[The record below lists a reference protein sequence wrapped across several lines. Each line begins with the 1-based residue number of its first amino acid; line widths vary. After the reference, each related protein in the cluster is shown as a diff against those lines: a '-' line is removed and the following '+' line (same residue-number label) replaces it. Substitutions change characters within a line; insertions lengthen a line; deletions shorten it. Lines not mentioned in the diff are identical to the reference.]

1 MATVTPNFNFPVPQS
16 TDLVKDGA
24 TAIAALGTSV
34 DTQFVDLKGGTT
46 GQVLSKASNTDL
58 DYSWVTTDDANA
70 IQNAI
75 VNAKGDIIGASAND
89 VPAIT
94 SVGANGEQLVADSST
109 STGLR
114 WQVPKMVNAVI
125 NGNFDIWARGT
136 TFSNIVSGTF
146 TADRFKSATAGT
158 SVNCN
163 VTQQTDVPNASSEYS
178 LEVKQLTSN
187 ATSVTDYNIRQPIEQ
202 FTILPLLGKTLVL
215 SFWYKSNKTGSHAF
229 RAIGTYNTGGTD
241 QTGTFTVSAADT
253 WEFKT
258 ISITAVSAVSA
269 SSATINDIGLI
280 LDIGFRVSGN
290 GFSSISANDYYRI
303 SQIQLEVG
311 SVATPFARA
320 GGTIQGELA
329 ACQRYYYRTTGT
341 SGVAVPTG
349 LGQCASTTV
358 ATILTQFPVSMRIR
372 PTALEQTGTAS
383 DYQLTNN
390 AGSGIACSSVP
401 IFISS
406 GVNLALSNY
415 TVSAGI
421 VAGNATNSSFTTTSS
436 FLGWSAEL

>member
-1 MATVTPNFNFPVPQS
+1 MATSPIYNWPEPDN
-16 TDLVKDGA
+16 TDLVKNGALAIRTLGNAIDTTMGTMTPKSTYTAKGSIAAA
-24 TAIAALGTSV
+24 TA
-34 DTQFVDLKGGTT
+34 
-46 GQVLSKASNTDL
+46 ASTP
-58 DYSWVTTDDANA
+58 ANL
-70 IQNAI
+70 
-75 VNAKGDIIGASAND
+75 
-89 VPAIT
+89 
-94 SVGANGEQLVADSST
+94 SVGNNGEGLVVDSST
-109 STGLR
+109 ATGLR
-114 WQVPKMVNAVI
+114 WQVPKMVNAII

-136 TFSNIVSGTF
+136 TFSNISTATF

-215 SFWYKSNKTGSHAF
+215 SFWYKSNKTGSHGF
-229 RAIGTYNTGGTD
+229 RAIGSYNTGGTD

-329 ACQRYYYRTTGT
+329 ACQRYYYRTTSALNVNSFLT
-341 SGVAVPTG
+341 PTG
-349 LGQCASTTV
+349 IMVGTTNWACPFV
-358 ATILTQFPVSMRIR
+358 LPVPMRSNPSSLDYSGMTIYDGVTGYSFSSLTINQAHPATPLIYS
-372 PTALEQTGTAS
+372 
-383 DYQLTNN
+383 
-390 AGSGIACSSVP
+390 AGSTGMTQYRPAYLYSNFSSSA
-401 IFISS
+401 FI
-406 GVNLALSNY
+406 G
-415 TVSAGI
+415 
-421 VAGNATNSSFTTTSS
+421 F
-436 FLGWSAEL
+436 SAEL

>member
-1 MATVTPNFNFPVPQS
+1 
-16 TDLVKDGA
+16 LVKDGA
-24 TAIAALGTSV
+24 TAIEALGDGIDTSL
-34 DTQFVDLKGGTT
+34 VDLKGGLT
-46 GQVLSKASNTDL
+46 GQVLAKTTNTDM
-58 DYSWVTTDDANA
+58 DFTWVTTDDANA

-94 SVGANGEQLVADSST
+94 SVGANGETLVADSST

-114 WQVPKMVNAVI
+114 WQVPKMVNAII

-136 TFSNIVSGTF
+136 TFSNISTATF

-215 SFWYKSNKTGSHAF
+215 SFWYKSNKTGSHGF

-329 ACQRYYYRTTGT
+329 ACQRYYLNLARGTGKALGIVSYYNASSLHLGVSYPVEMRTAPTIDQVAGTNYFGVFNDGATRNISGSWTLADVSTRAVRIYATSDTAATGQAGFAVT
-341 SGVAVPTG
+341 SNASAV
-349 LGQCASTTV
+349 
-358 ATILTQFPVSMRIR
+358 
-372 PTALEQTGTAS
+372 
-383 DYQLTNN
+383 
-390 AGSGIACSSVP
+390 
-401 IFISS
+401 
-406 GVNLALSNY
+406 LALS
-415 TVSAGI
+415 
-421 VAGNATNSSFTTTSS
+421 
-436 FLGWSAEL
+436 AEL